1 LTKPTICLPAGT
13 YTHKDY
19 ICLDAGTI
27 NAGIKAIEKNTF
39 TVPAATVLQEY
50 IKATLFHAHLDHVS
64 GLIINSPA
72 DVAKQ
77 FMQQQN
83 AWI

>member
-1 LTKPTICLPAGT
+1 MVLISPTEKPL
-13 YTHKDY
+13 K
-19 ICLDAGTI
+19 
-27 NAGIKAIEKNTF
+27 KNTLRFQPPPF
-39 TVPAATVLQEY
+39 TRIHKGY
-50 IKATLFHAHLDHVS
+50 FISHAHLDHVS

-77 FMQQQN
+77 FMQQN